1 MHATAVRRHGV
12 WVAPLCPGDRRA
24 RLLRA
29 YDVDLV
35 LDVGANAGQYASALR
50 AAGHEGRIV
59 SFERLGEPYR
69 ELAAAAAADARWDA
83 WRVALGAGSGEIS
96 VNVAQDTRNSSVL
109 AVGERHVRA
118 VPDSRAVGSESVG
131 IERLDVLW
139 PRIANGA
146 RRPHLKIDT
155 QGYELEVLRG
165 AVGVLDAMVLVE
177 AELSLVSTYDAGP
190 LFQDV
195 VAMLAERR
203 FAPIAFEGVLDD
215 ADTGEMLQV
224 DAIFRST

>member
-1 MHATAVRRHGV
+1 MDATAVGRQGV
-12 WVAPLCPGDRRA
+12 QVAPLRPADRRA

-35 LDVGANAGQYASALR
+35 IDVGANAGQYASALR
-50 AAGHEGRIV
+50 AAGYKGRIA
-59 SFERLGEPYR
+59 SFEPLGEPYR
-69 ELAAAAAADARWDA
+69 ELAAAAADDPGWDA
-83 WRVALGAGSGEIS
+83 WHLALGASGREVC
-96 VNVAQDTRNSSVL
+96 VNVSEDTRNSSVL
-109 AVGERHVRA
+109 AVGERHLRA
-118 VPDSRAVGSESVG
+118 VPDSRAVGSERAAVD
-131 IERLDVLW
+131 RLDVLW
-139 PRIANGA
+139 PGIADVA

-195 VAMLAERR
+195 VALLAEHR

-215 ADTGEMLQV
+215 VATGEMLQV